1 MYNQQLVQDNNR
13 LNDQEYNAR
22 SIVLRSYPKALFVQL
37 DAPCN
42 QDCLFCSRPEAY
54 AHFNLDEYRRK
65 FEDKMMPALQRAER
79 INLTGSGEML
89 SLPRAKENLAY
100 FNQFVHAE
108 KMFATNG
115 STLTPKMIDLIVE
128 SGNRYTIHVSMHGAS
143 AAMHRVMTAGNHY
156 DLITRVHLDHL
167 KKVMAQT
174 DRLTVNMIFVATTRN
189 ISEMPAF
196 VDFAADQRAS
206 AVVVYFNYVYRF
218 DQKELSCYFAKE
230 ETNAMIEAAESRAR
244 ERGIRICLP
253 PKFNQKEYGR
263 EQICREAWSQCMV
276 NPEGDIITCDVAGDS
291 RESLLDKKDFMEMW
305 NGAYYRR
312 IRERLSAGDLAC
324 STFCSRANPGAVND
338 FRAHFITR
346 GRSAADI
353 ERFMEG
359 T

>member
-1 MYNQQLVQDNNR
+1 MYDQQLVQENNR
-13 LNDQEYNAR
+13 LNDREYNERAT
-22 SIVLRSYPKALFVQL
+22 VLRSYPKALFVQL

-42 QDCLFCSRPEAY
+42 QDCLFCSRPDAY
-54 AHFNLDEYRRK
+54 SYFDLDEYRRK
-65 FEDKMMPALQRAER
+65 FEDKMMPALLRAER

-89 SLPRAKENLAY
+89 SLPRAKENLTY

-128 SGNRYTIHVSMHGAS
+128 SGNRYTIHVSLHGTTP
-143 AAMHRVMTAGNHY
+143 AMHHAMTQGEHYERVY
-156 DLITRVHLDHL
+156 RLHLDHL
-167 KKVMAQT
+167 KKAMAQT
-174 DRLTVNMIFVATTRN
+174 DRLTVNLIFVATTRN
-189 ISEMPAF
+189 ISELPAF
-196 VDFAADQRAS
+196 VDFAADHRAS
-206 AVVVYFNYVYRF
+206 SVVVYYNYVYRF
-218 DQKELSCYFAKE
+218 DQKMLSCYFAKD
-230 ETNAMIEAAESRAR
+230 ETNTMIDAAAVRAK
-244 ERGIRICLP
+244 ERGVRICLP

-291 RESLLDKKDFMEMW
+291 RDTLLDKKDFMQMW
-305 NGAYYRR
+305 NGTYYTR
-312 IRERLSAGDLAC
+312 IRERLAAGNLAC